1 MVYEP
6 RAGEGAKANILTKTI
21 YPCQSVEDAT
31 AQSTVTLI
39 AERTSIST
47 GTCNDATPSMLKTMR
62 YAIPSNGTFM
72 SLKVTNT
79 RISTA

>member
-21 YPCQSVEDAT
+21 YPRRSVEDAT
-31 AQSTVTLI
+31 APSTATLI
-39 AERTSIST
+39 AEKDINFNRK
-47 GTCNDATPSMLKTMR
+47 PPMLKTMR

-72 SLKVTNT
+72 YLKKVTNT